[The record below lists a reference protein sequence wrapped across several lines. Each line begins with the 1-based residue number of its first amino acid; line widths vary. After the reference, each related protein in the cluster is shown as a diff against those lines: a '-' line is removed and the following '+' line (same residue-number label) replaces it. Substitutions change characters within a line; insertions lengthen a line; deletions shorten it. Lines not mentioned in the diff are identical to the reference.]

1 MPLLAALP
9 VQAEN
14 AGLFVSRGIGR
25 HPDRVIASYE
35 LIFVRH
41 GQLAMFEQKRPFT
54 ISAGE
59 TLLLWPHRRHGGITE
74 YPADLR
80 FYWIHFQL
88 TDAGGCLELPP
99 QHTIVARPDRLTT
112 YYRAFL
118 DDQESGLVN
127 PTSAALL
134 VMLMLAEVAHAHG
147 GATAI
152 QGSRLRLAQRADTY
166 IRLRYTSP
174 INTSQIADALDCH
187 PDYLGR
193 VFTAVYGC
201 TVTEAIHRQRLRQAR
216 QLLMDSE
223 INITQ
228 LAEQCGF
235 TDVGYFRRLF
245 RRYEGMSPVAYRDL
259 YARVHVNSE

>member
-1 MPLLAALP
+1 MILSGTLP

-14 AGLFVSRGIGR
+14 AGLFVSRGVGR
-25 HPDRVIASYE
+25 HPDRAISSYE
-35 LIFVRH
+35 LIFVRQ
-41 GQLAMFEQKRPFT
+41 GQLAMFEEERQFT

-59 TLLLWPHRRHGGITE
+59 TLLLWPNRRHGGITG
-74 YPADLR
+74 YPTDLR

-88 TDAGGCLELPP
+88 TDTGRCLALPP
-99 QHTIVARPDRLTT
+99 PHTIVARPDRLTT

-118 DDQESGLVN
+118 DDQESGTDN
-127 PTSAALL
+127 SISAALL

-147 GATAI
+147 GAAAI

-166 IRLRYTSP
+166 IRLHYASP
-174 INTSQIADALDCH
+174 INTSQMADTLDCH

-193 VFTAVYGC
+193 VFTAVYGY
-201 TVTEAIHRQRLRQAR
+201 TLTEAIHRQRLRQAR
-216 QLLMDSE
+216 QLLMDGES
-223 INITQ
+223 NITQ
-228 LAEQCGF
+228 IAGQCGF